1 MLESTLIEKVGT
13 ALIGYGLPGLIM
25 LVEGMAL
32 YWIFGKYEDES
43 KGRREDALTAQKAFA
58 ENTVAIRQM
67 ADELDAVKTTIGAM
81 ADAQRNTSNEIRLLA
96 TVGRPRQRD
105 SSAG

>member
-1 MLESTLIEKVGT
+1 MVEALIEKVGM
-13 ALIGYGLPGLIM
+13 ALLGYGLPGIII
-25 LVEGMAL
+25 LVLLVAL
-32 YWIFGKYEDES
+32 YWMFGKYEGES

-67 ADELDAVKTTIGAM
+67 SDELEAVKTTIAAM
-81 ADAQRNTSNEIRLLA
+81 ADAQRNTNNEIRLLS

-105 SSAG
+105 PTGG